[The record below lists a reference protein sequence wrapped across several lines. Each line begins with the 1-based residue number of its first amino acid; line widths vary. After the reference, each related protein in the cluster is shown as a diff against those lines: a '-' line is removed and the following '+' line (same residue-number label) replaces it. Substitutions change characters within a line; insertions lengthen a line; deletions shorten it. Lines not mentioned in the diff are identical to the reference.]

1 MKIARVEA
9 LHGDGGWRPWT
20 FVRIETDDG
29 LVGWGECSDNRS
41 PYGIA
46 GCVADLTPLLV
57 GQDPRPVERL
67 YWDML
72 RATRQNLGGVTHKA
86 MAGIELA
93 LWDIKAKALGVP
105 VYELFGGPLR
115 DRMRL
120 YWSHC
125 GTTRARLGHVLGTP
139 PLRTYADI
147 AALGK
152 EVVSRGF
159 TALKTNMVIP
169 GEPATVYFPGF
180 ASGINSTDGAP
191 TVEILDA
198 IERLIGT
205 FREAVG
211 PKVGLCL
218 DLNYNF
224 RTEGALRVAK
234 LLEKFDMQWV
244 EYDNWDPQALLQI
257 KQSTST
263 RLASLESLVTARQ
276 YRPFLELHAVDVAII
291 DVPWNGFSQAVQ
303 IGRMAEA
310 YEINIAPHNYY
321 SHLAD
326 FHSLHLCA
334 VLPNVRIMEIDIDD
348 VAWKADLVTRPPLIK
363 DGHIFLPEG
372 PGWGADINEEVLRA
386 HPWPGIGERARTFYG
401 MSPEQMRA
409 RPSAT

>member
-1 MKIARVEA
+1 MKITRVEA
-9 LHGDGGWRPWT
+9 LHCDGGWRPWT

-41 PYGIA
+41 PFGIA
-46 GCVADLTPLLV
+46 GSVRDLADLLI

-72 RATRQNLGGVTHKA
+72 RRTRQNLGGVSHKA
-86 MAGIELA
+86 IAGIELA

-115 DRMRL
+115 DRVRL

-139 PLRTYADI
+139 PLRTYDDI
-147 AALGK
+147 AALGR
-152 EVVSRGF
+152 EVVARGF
-159 TALKTNMVIP
+159 SALKTNIVIP

-180 ASGINSTDGAP
+180 ASGINTTDGAP
-191 TVEILDA
+191 TAEVLGA

-205 FREAVG
+205 FRDAVG

-224 RTEGALRVAK
+224 RTEGALRIAK
-234 LLEKFDMQWV
+234 LLERFDMQWM
-244 EYDNWDPQALLQI
+244 EYDTWDPQALLQI
-257 KQSTST
+257 KHSTTT
-263 RLASLESLVTARQ
+263 RLASCESLVTLRQ
-276 YRPFLELHAVDVAII
+276 YRPFLELHAMDVAII
-291 DVPWNGFSQAVQ
+291 DVPWNGFSPAVQ
-303 IGRMAEA
+303 IGRMAEC

-326 FHSLHLCA
+326 YHALHLCA

-348 VAWKADLVTRPPLIK
+348 VPWKAELVTRPPAIH
-363 DGHIFLPEG
+363 DGHIMLASA
-372 PGWGADINEEVLRA
+372 PGWGADIDENVLRA
-386 HPWPGIGERARTFYG
+386 HPWPGKSESAAPLFYG
-401 MSPEQMRA
+401 MTAEQMSDRG
-409 RPSAT
+409 RR

>member
-1 MKIARVEA
+1 M
-9 LHGDGGWRPWT
+9 
-20 FVRIETDDG
+20 
-29 LVGWGECSDNRS
+29 
-41 PYGIA
+41 
-46 GCVADLTPLLV
+46 ADLLV

-72 RATRQNLGGVTHKA
+72 RRTRQNLGGVTHKA
-86 MAGIELA
+86 IAGVELA

-105 VYELFGGPLR
+105 VYELFGGPMR

-139 PLRTYADI
+139 PLRTYDDI
-147 AALGK
+147 AALGR
-152 EVVSRGF
+152 EVVARGF

-180 ASGINSTDGAP
+180 ASGINTTDGAP
-191 TVEILDA
+191 TVEILGA

-205 FREAVG
+205 FRDAVG

-234 LLEKFDMQWV
+234 LLEPFDMQWM

-263 RLASLESLVTARQ
+263 RLASLESLVTTRQ

-291 DVPWNGFSQAVQ
+291 DVPWNGFSQSVQ
-303 IGRMAEA
+303 IGRMAEC
-310 YEINIAPHNYY
+310 YETNIAPHNYY

-326 FHSLHLCA
+326 FHALHLCA

-348 VAWKADLVTRPPLIK
+348 VPWKGTLVTRPPDIR
-363 DGHIFLPEG
+363 DGHIWLTDA
-372 PGWGADINEEVLRA
+372 PGWGADIDEEVLKA
-386 HPWPGIGERARTFYG
+386 HPWPAGGAAAPQQFYG
-401 MSPEQMRA
+401 MGAEQMASRGK
-409 RPSAT
+409 P

>member
-1 MKIARVEA
+1 
-9 LHGDGGWRPWT
+9 
-20 FVRIETDDG
+20 
-29 LVGWGECSDNRS
+29 
-41 PYGIA
+41 
-46 GCVADLTPLLV
+46 
-57 GQDPRPVERL
+57 
-67 YWDML
+67 
-72 RATRQNLGGVTHKA
+72 
-86 MAGIELA
+86 
-93 LWDIKAKALGVP
+93 
-105 VYELFGGPLR
+105 
-115 DRMRL
+115 MRL

-125 GTTRARLGHVLGTP
+125 GTTRARMGHVLGTP
-139 PLRTYADI
+139 PLRTYDDI
-147 AALGK
+147 AALGR
-152 EVVSRGF
+152 EVVARGF

-180 ASGINSTDGAP
+180 GSGINTTDGAP

-205 FREAVG
+205 FRDAVG

-224 RTEGALRVAK
+224 RTEGVLRVAK
-234 LLEKFDMQWV
+234 LLEQFDMQWV

-303 IGRMAEA
+303 IGHMAET

-326 FHSLHLCA
+326 LHSLHLCA

-348 VAWKADLVTRPPLIK
+348 VAWKGELVTKPPVVK
-363 DGHIFLPEG
+363 DGYIFLPEG

-386 HPWPGIGERARTFYG
+386 HPWPGAGERARSFYG
-401 MSPEQMRA
+401 MTPEQMAA
-409 RPSAT
+409 RPPAR

>member
-20 FVRIETDDG
+20 FVRVETDDG

-46 GCVADLTPLLV
+46 GCVADLAPLLV

-105 VYELFGGPLR
+105 VYDLFGGPLR

-147 AALGK
+147 TALGK
-152 EVVSRGF
+152 EVVARGF

-348 VAWKADLVTRPPLIK
+348 VAWKAELVTKPPVIK

-409 RPSAT
+409 RPSVT

>member
-9 LHGDGGWRPWT
+9 LHCDGGWRPWT

-41 PYGIA
+41 PHGIV
-46 GCVADLTPLLV
+46 GCVRDLTPLLL
-57 GQDPRPVERL
+57 GEDPRPVERL

-115 DRMRL
+115 DRIRL

-125 GTTRARLGHVLGTP
+125 GTTRARMWQMLGTP
-139 PLRTYADI
+139 PLRSYDDI

-152 EVVSRGF
+152 EVVARGF
-159 TALKTNMVIP
+159 TALKTNIVIP
-169 GEPATVYFPGF
+169 GDPANVYFPGF
-180 ASGINSTDGAP
+180 SAGINSTDGAP
-191 TVEILDA
+191 AVETLEA

-205 FREAVG
+205 FRDAVG
-211 PKVGLCL
+211 PRVGLCL

-224 RTEGALRVAK
+224 RTEGALRIAK
-234 LLEKFDMQWV
+234 LLEQFDMQWM

-263 RLASLESLVTARQ
+263 RLASCESLVSTRQ
-276 YRPFLELHAVDVAII
+276 YRPFLEQHAVDVAII

-326 FHSLHLCA
+326 LHSLHLCA

-348 VAWKADLVTRPPLIK
+348 VPWKSTLVTRPPTVK
-363 DGHIFLPEG
+363 DGYMFVSDA
-372 PGWGADINEEVLRA
+372 PGWGADINEDVLRE
-386 HPWPGIGERARTFYG
+386 HPWPSAGAAGSKSFYG
-401 MSPEQMRA
+401 MSSEDMNR
-409 RPSAT
+409 RPGT

>member
-9 LHGDGGWRPWT
+9 LHCDAGWRPWT
-20 FVRIETDDG
+20 FVRIETDGG

-41 PYGIA
+41 PHGIA
-46 GCVADLTPLLV
+46 GCVQDLADLLI

-72 RATRQNLGGVTHKA
+72 RRVRQNSGGVSHKA

-125 GTTRARLGHVLGTP
+125 GTTRARMGSFLGTP
-139 PLRTYADI
+139 PLRTYEDI
-147 AALGK
+147 AALGR
-152 EVVSRGF
+152 EVVARGF

-180 ASGINSTDGAP
+180 ASGINTTDGAP

-198 IERLIGT
+198 IDRLIGT
-205 FREAVG
+205 FRQAVG

-224 RTEGALRVAK
+224 RTEGVLRIAK
-234 LLEKFDMQWV
+234 LLEKYDMQWV
-244 EYDNWDPQALLQI
+244 EYDNWDPDALLQI

-263 RLASLESLVTARQ
+263 RLASCESLVTLRQ
-276 YRPFLELHAVDVAII
+276 YRPFLERHAVDVAII
-291 DVPWNGFSQAVQ
+291 DVPWNGFSQSVQ
-303 IGRMAEA
+303 IGRLAEA
-310 YEINIAPHNYY
+310 CEINIAPHNYY

-326 FHSLHLCA
+326 LHSLHLCA

-348 VAWKADLVTRPPLIK
+348 VPWKGPLVTKPPLIRG
-363 DGHIFLPEG
+363 GHIWVSDA
-372 PGWGADINEEVLRA
+372 PGWGADIDERVLRE
-386 HPWPGIGERARTFYG
+386 HPWPRPGDGGARLFYG
-401 MSPEQMRA
+401 MDPGQMTK
-409 RPSAT
+409 RPG

>member
-9 LHGDGGWRPWT
+9 LHCDGGWRPWT
-20 FVRIETDDG
+20 FVRIETDKG

-41 PYGIA
+41 PHGIA
-46 GCVADLTPLLV
+46 GCVRDLAPLLL

-67 YWDML
+67 YWDLL

-86 MAGIELA
+86 IAGIELA

-125 GTTRARLGHVLGTP
+125 GTTRARMGTMLGTP
-139 PLRTYADI
+139 PLKSYDDI
-147 AALGK
+147 AALGR
-152 EVVSRGF
+152 EVVARGF

-169 GEPATVYFPGF
+169 GDPATVYFPGF
-180 ASGINSTDGAP
+180 GSGINTTDGAP
-191 TVEILDA
+191 TVEILEA
-198 IERLIGT
+198 IDRLIGT
-205 FREAVG
+205 FRGAVG

-224 RTEGALRVAK
+224 RTEGVLRVAK
-234 LLEKFDMQWV
+234 LLEKYDMQWL
-244 EYDNWDPQALLQI
+244 EYDNWDPDALLQI

-263 RLASLESLVTARQ
+263 RLASCESLVTVRQ
-276 YRPFLELHAVDVAII
+276 YRPFLEKHAVDVAII
-291 DVPWNGFSQAVQ
+291 DVPWNGFSQGVQ

-326 FHSLHLCA
+326 LHSLHLCA

-348 VAWKADLVTRPPLIK
+348 VPWKGALVTRPPEIR
-363 DGHIFLPEG
+363 DGHIWLSDA
-372 PGWGADINEEVLRA
+372 PGWGADIDERVLRE
-386 HPWPGIGERARTFYG
+386 HPWPRPGDTGGGLFYG
-401 MSPEQMRA
+401 MDPVQMAA
-409 RPSAT
+409 RPR